1 MHCKVGTD
9 GEAFHPN
16 LDPQPFDAIF
26 LKGEHAAAYS
36 GFEGTTVGDV
46 GLADWLR
53 GHEVTD
59 VDVCGIATD
68 YCVRSTALDAV
79 EAGFG
84 VRLLPHLCAGVASRD
99 HPLRAGGD
107 GAGRGR
113 PLADLEVRVED
124 GALWLTL
131 NRPEVFNALTGEM
144 ADDLARLVEEA
155 TARDDVRVVAVT
167 GTGAAFSTG
176 ADISGADAHE
186 HFDVT
191 ALDRA
196 NRIIRAIVNL
206 DKPVV
211 AAVNGVAAGVGCSAA
226 LAADIVV
233 ATESASFLLAFA
245 RIGLMPDGGATA
257 TVAASIG
264 RARAMRMAPAGRAAH
279 RAGGVRRRAGHPRQR
294 RRRLRRRRVAKIV
307 RRLAAGPPLAF
318 AATKKAINAATL
330 GELDGALERER
341 TGQTLLLRT
350 ADVAEGMR
358 AFGEKRKPVF
368 RGE

>member
-1 MHCKVGTD
+1 
-9 GEAFHPN
+9 
-16 LDPQPFDAIF
+16 L
-26 LKGEHAAAYS
+26 S
-36 GFEGTTVGDV
+36 
-46 GLADWLR
+46 
-53 GHEVTD
+53 
-59 VDVCGIATD
+59 
-68 YCVRSTALDAV
+68 
-79 EAGFG
+79 
-84 VRLLPHLCAGVASRD
+84 
-99 HPLRAGGD
+99 
-107 GAGRGR
+107 
-113 PLADLEVRVED
+113 DLEVADSD
-124 GALWLTL
+124 GVLRLTL

-144 ADDLARLVEEA
+144 ADEVAAVIEGA
-155 TARDDVRVVAVT
+155 TTRDDVRVIVVT
-167 GTGAAFSTG
+167 GTGPAFSTG

-186 HFDVT
+186 GFDVT

-196 NRIIRAIVNL
+196 NRIVRAIVGV

-226 LAADIVV
+226 LAADIIV

-257 TVAASIG
+257 TVAAAIG
-264 RARAMRMAPAGRAAH
+264 RARAMRMALLAEPLGARAAYD
-279 RAGGVRRRAGHPRQR
+279 AGLVTHVVADAEFDET
-294 RRRLRRRRVAKIV
+294 VAKIV

-330 GELDGALERER
+330 DHLDGALERER

-368 RGE
+368 RGD